1 MDVRLRFAAGL
12 LLLAAACP
20 AAGGVTQVLV
30 SFDTEDFTS
39 PGDATAIAE
48 IADLCSEEGVPATFE
63 TVGLL
68 AQQLEAWGRADVVAA
83 MRRHH
88 IGTHTYRHSIHPD
101 IMELAEGE
109 DYAAAYRRVY
119 DEEAKSV
126 AIVKRVL
133 GVDRIW
139 SSAPPGN
146 AEPYVAG
153 RVYAD
158 LGIQVDLGASYLARR
173 GGDAWFGGQ
182 LRIPYALCMDFFF
195 DEKGAWE
202 PGKLLDRLATGTRI
216 AIYTHPNRVRSLRFW
231 DDINYHGTNS
241 CGWGEWKLS
250 PQRTAACVARGYA
263 RMREFFRLLKADP
276 RFRIV
281 SVEDICSAI
290 KPRVAIRRSDVPAL
304 RRALEAKLG
313 PIREPA
319 NWCVADVFCAAV
331 AFLRG
336 EDEFLPTNGFGFL
349 YDPEAVAEPTT
360 VTRADL
366 VAAARTM
373 DVRAFLPAA
382 VKVGSRTVGPADFL
396 FAALATLETGAESV
410 RIVPREQLGAFDH
423 WPRLGKIRYA
433 GTWMHT
439 PAFKDE
445 WISKRMRLQLWTLR
459 FE

>member
-1 MDVRLRFAAGL
+1 M
-12 LLLAAACP
+12 LAAACS
-20 AAGGVTQVLV
+20 AADGVTQVLV
-30 SFDTEDFTS
+30 SFDTEDFTAPS
-39 PGDATAIAE
+39 NATAIAE
-48 IADLCSEEGVPATFE
+48 LAELCREEGIPATFE

-68 AQQLEAWGRADVVAA
+68 AQQLEAWGRTDVVAA
-83 MRRHH
+83 MRQHF
-88 IGTHTYRHSIHPD
+88 IGTHTLRHSVHPE

-153 RVYAD
+153 RVYSD
-158 LGIQVDLGASYLARR
+158 LGILVDLGASYLGRR
-173 GGDAWFGGQ
+173 GGDAWLGGQ

-195 DEKGAWE
+195 NATGEWNPAKV
-202 PGKLLDRLATGTRI
+202 LDGLATGTRI
-216 AIYTHPNRVRSLRFW
+216 AIYTHPNRVRSSRFW
-231 DDINYHGTNS
+231 DDINYNGTNS
-241 CGWGEWKLS
+241 CAWGEWKMA
-250 PQRTAACVARGYA
+250 PQRDAACVTRGYA
-263 RMREFFRLLKADP
+263 RMREFFRLMKADP

-281 SVEDICSAI
+281 SIKDICEQI
-290 KPRVAIRRSDVPAL
+290 KPRVAIRAADVPVL
-304 RRALEAKLG
+304 RRALGAKFG
-313 PIREPA
+313 PLREPA
-319 NWCVADVFCAAV
+319 SWCVADVFCAVV

-336 EDEFLPTNGFGFL
+336 ESAFLPTNAYGFL
-349 YDPEAVAEPTT
+349 YEPAGVSATTT
-360 VTRADL
+360 VARADL

-373 DVRAFLPAA
+373 DVRAFLPATI
-382 VKVGSRTVGPADFL
+382 KVGTQTIGPADFL
-396 FAALATLETGAESV
+396 FAALETLETGAETV
-410 RIVPREQLGAFDH
+410 TVVPREQLGAFDH

-445 WISKRMRLQLWTLR
+445 WISRRMRLQLWTLR